1 MRIVSAVTC
10 LLGLVALSCEPPV
23 EDDDVIPNFNA
34 ELTLMGQIQ
43 DRGTLVVGLEDD
55 FPPWSSVDAAG
66 NADGFLA
73 DLGRLIA
80 ESLGV
85 DVEFREVPT
94 SNMEVYVETGK
105 LDVAFPV
112 APVTEELYRDRGL
125 SDPYYV
131 AHQKLLVPDDSSISG
146 PEDLDGEAVCSVITP
161 ATEIDIDELNPNVGS
176 VMSAVEREGCLG
188 PIARGE
194 VAAVTGPDIVLLS
207 YAARRPGLRIVGAE
221 LTTEGYAV
229 MVDEEFGGF
238 GEFVDSVLAEA
249 DRELYWTELYEKWV
263 SPVTEEPAPGF
274 PTMTLEEAAALFP
287 APR

>member
-1 MRIVSAVTC
+1 MVSALACV
-10 LLGLVALSCEPPV
+10 LGLIALSCEPPV
-23 EDDDVIPNFNA
+23 QDDDVIPNFNA

-43 DRGTLVVGLEDD
+43 DRGTLVVGVEEN
-55 FPPWSSVDAAG
+55 FPPWSTLDAAG
-66 NADGFLA
+66 NAEGFLV

-85 DVEFREVPT
+85 EVEFRSVPT
-94 SNMEVYVETGK
+94 SNMEVYVETGEI
-105 LDVAFPV
+105 DVAFPV

-131 AHQKLLVPDDSSISG
+131 AHQKFLVPERSAITG
-146 PEDLDGEAVCSVITP
+146 PQDLDGEAVCSVITP
-161 ATEIDIDELNPNVGS
+161 ATEIDVEELNPNVRT
-176 VMSAVEREGCLG
+176 VVAAAERDGCLR
-188 PIARGE
+188 PIARGD

-207 YAARRPGLRIVGAE
+207 YAARTPGLRIVGAE

-249 DRELYWTELYEKWV
+249 DREQYWTELYEKWV
-263 SPVTEEPAPGF
+263 TPVTGEPPPGF
-274 PTMTLEEAAALFP
+274 PTMTLEEAAALYP
-287 APR
+287 DPR